1 MLANMLRSL
10 WRRATS
16 PVAASLS
23 DNDSY
28 PAACARAARDSRLF
42 ACFRSEAAYTHILE
56 HVGADLG
63 AEYLRLLAA
72 DRVIMEALDEF
83 RRNDDYGGPQTVDYP
98 GVGRFSPTTLRYIK
112 VLKDL
117 KTYFGS
123 LDAMRI
129 CEIGVGYGGQCRV
142 IHAVCQPAAYVLVDL
157 PQALLLAQRY
167 LSNFSLPHAPVA
179 CSMAQ
184 LAAADYGLVI
194 SNYAF
199 TELTREIQDEY
210 LSKVILRAQRGY
222 ITYNEIT
229 PPSYRS
235 YRAEELLAMIPGAR
249 RLPEAPLT
257 HPANCI
263 IQWGP

>member
-1 MLANMLRSL
+1 MLANLLRSL

-129 CEIGVGYGGQCRV
+129 CEIGVGYGGQTK
-142 IHAVCQPAAYVLVDL
+142 H
-157 PQALLLAQRY
+157 
-167 LSNFSLPHAPVA
+167 
-179 CSMAQ
+179 
-184 LAAADYGLVI
+184 
-194 SNYAF
+194 
-199 TELTREIQDEY
+199 
-210 LSKVILRAQRGY
+210 
-222 ITYNEIT
+222 
-229 PPSYRS
+229 
-235 YRAEELLAMIPGAR
+235 R
-249 RLPEAPLT
+249 RRP
-257 HPANCI
+257 
-263 IQWGP
+263 W